1 MHPTVSWVSQLVR
14 IASSS
19 CLSSN
24 SESEWNFVVVIFRWR
39 VSCAHQ
45 TADWTTCT
53 RSCKNWTLTSWWKEG
68 KKTKVCKK
76 NKKNPTQ
83 LLEAPFLSELPLWAY
98 VGGPNLYAMNCLSMC
113 SAEKLISLLA
123 LRGWWQHLWPGAH
136 HLSRPCRRGRLVF
149 PLYKY
154 VQATIEHNRSMFVG
168 AFKQAVFFRSKEG
181 WFG

>member
-1 MHPTVSWVSQLVR
+1 MSWVSQLVR

-53 RSCKNWTLTSWWKEG
+53 RSYKNWTLTSWWKEG

-76 NKKNPTQ
+76 NNKKKTRSTPGG
-83 LLEAPFLSELPLWAY
+83 PLPLWASSLSLPRRFWMLAAQTCTQFMY
-98 VGGPNLYAMNCLSMC
+98 LNCLC

-123 LRGWWQHLWPGAH
+123 LRGWWPGVH
-136 HLSRPCRRGRLVF
+136 HLSRPCRRGRLGF
-149 PLYKY
+149 PLSKY
-154 VQATIEHNRSMFVG
+154 VPSHNRSMFVG